1 MHCLMLLSSQRWFC
15 ALSGSARGRTSEFRD
30 AHKGRCDARTSK
42 KRIVLAVNGQARR
55 EGPGEPVRFEC
66 GSPSFAACPMKPDD
80 RRPNAKRRQL
90 IPARKRVILPERCA

>member
-1 MHCLMLLSSQRWFC
+1 MHCLTLLSSQRWFC

-55 EGPGEPVRFEC
+55 DWPGEPVRFDV
-66 GSPSFAACPMKPDD
+66 AAPHS
-80 RRPNAKRRQL
+80 RRAQ
-90 IPARKRVILPERCA
+90 